1 MPVETIEVSGR
12 TEEEAVQVAAQQLGV
27 AADAVEYEVVEE
39 GAKGFLGLGQA
50 PTFISAHVR
59 EGYQA
64 QAKPVPAVEETVEEP
79 AEKPVEEPGAE
90 AEVPVPPPVP
100 PPVPAPVPA
109 PVPTQAAE
117 RGPFADHVVSIL
129 EDVLKA
135 MEVDAK
141 PVIKVDTEEE
151 TAVDIVGKD
160 VALLIGKH
168 GQTLDA
174 LQYLISIGANKG
186 RAEKRRVIL
195 DAEGYRQRQQEL
207 LEKRAREYAQ
217 AVKEQGQEA
226 VLEPQSARDR
236 RIIHL
241 ALVDDEDIYTYSEG
255 MGENRHVVISP
266 KK

>member
-50 PTFISAHVR
+50 PTLIRARVK

-64 QAKPVPAVEETVEEP
+64 QAKPVPAAEEAVEKERAIEEP
-79 AEKPVEEPGAE
+79 VEIPAAEPVAE
-90 AEVPVPPPVP
+90 AE
-100 PPVPAPVPA
+100 APVQA
-109 PVPTQAAE
+109 PVQAQAAE